1 MGYSYAASLGARCKC
16 EENLKVLVVEPL
28 ATRLTAETAAGH
40 LCTLVPTALPDATAG
55 AVRQALLDTTH
66 VRKFVSAT
74 GRPTVTARLPRLC
87 DADRSVI
94 GGVDK
99 VTCLGASLVS
109 HQTGLCDEA
118 ACGGEAPRFWA
129 SSSREEHCR
138 TG

>member
-1 MGYSYAASLGARCKC
+1 MCGCFEQHFLVLVMTDGIASIVAALPLGASAVFEATGGYGR
-16 EENLKVLVVEPL
+16 PL
-28 ATRLTAETAAGH
+28 MDALEMAG
-40 LCTLVPTALPDATAG
+40 
-55 AVRQALLDTTH
+55 VRQALLDTTH

-74 GRPTVTARLPRLC
+74 GRPAVTARLPRLC